1 MLGALTLLLAC
12 QLAGETLQRLAGL
25 PLPGPVIGLVLL
37 LGLLALRGAVWP
49 ALAGTANGLLRHL
62 TLLYVPAGVG
72 LMVHLERLS
81 ADWLPLLAAL
91 LGSTLL
97 TLLVTVS
104 VFRLVSRLVE
114 RPRPGAQ
121 P

>member
-12 QLAGETLQRLAGL
+12 QLAGESLQRLLGL

-37 LGLLALRGAVWP
+37 LVLLAIRREVWP
-49 ALAGTANGLLRHL
+49 ALAGTAKGLLQHL

-72 LMVHLERLS
+72 LMVHLARLERQ
-81 ADWLPLLAAL
+81 WLPLLAAL
-91 LGSTLL
+91 VGSTVL
-97 TLLVTVS
+97 TLLVTVM
-104 VFRLVSRLVE
+104 VFRLVSRLTE
-114 RPRPGAQ
+114 RAPP

>member
-12 QLAGETLQRLAGL
+12 QLAGETLQRLVGL
-25 PLPGPVIGLVLL
+25 PLPGPVLGLVLL
-37 LGLLALRGAVWP
+37 LCLLAARRSVWP
-49 ALAGTANGLLRHL
+49 ALATTAKGLLQHL

-91 LGSTLL
+91 VGSTVL
-97 TLLVTVS
+97 TLLVTVA
-104 VFRLVSRLVE
+104 VFRLVSRLAE
-114 RPRPGAQ
+114 RPGREDRP
-121 P
+121 